1 MGIFDSLGKQTPSRA
16 QQVQAQQMDP
26 RQMQQAMQQEIGQ
39 IKAHPTDYLKQKGFN
54 VPDGMT
60 DAGQITQYLLQ
71 SGQIG
76 GGRYQQVMRM
86 LGMGRR

>member
-16 QQVQAQQMDP
+16 AQQIDP

-39 IKAHPTDYLKQKGFN
+39 IKAHPGDYLKQKGFT

-76 GGRYQQVMRM
+76 GGRYQQVMR
-86 LGMGRR
+86 LVNSIRR